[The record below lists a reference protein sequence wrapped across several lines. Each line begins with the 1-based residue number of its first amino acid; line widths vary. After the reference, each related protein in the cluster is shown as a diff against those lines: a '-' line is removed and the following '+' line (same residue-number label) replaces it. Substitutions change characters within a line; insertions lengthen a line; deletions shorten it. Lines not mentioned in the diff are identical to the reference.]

1 MPGDNGFWNRF
12 FEFVTTETNPW
23 LVSAIIA
30 AITAL
35 WAFYRFRYEKKLEKF
50 KEAYEKLF
58 VDDKQQKLSAIATL
72 GVFKKD
78 PLFEKHTID
87 VLISKLYTETD
98 YDVTNAIGN
107 ALIQFSNRR
116 ELIYI
121 ASEILDINRNF
132 HVQSKPYEYMA
143 EDLGRAWDRL
153 QRIRSN
159 YYDFASGQAIED
171 IELNKQVSE
180 SIRIDKY
187 LSPEKAG
194 ITESE
199 QRILK
204 EFTAINHKNRYEV
217 LWGKQITADTYGRI
231 IRRAANMRINLSQI
245 FFDYLYKAIV
255 LWDFKIYGRRF
266 SIYMYQN
273 TFSYSTLAD
282 FMTYK
287 IEILRSALSNA
298 VIADIHFNNIRIYDS
313 NFMSAGIYNC
323 VFNKGIIERSFF
335 TRAVFDSVVFR
346 DIHFEDIFFISVT
359 LKNCR
364 FENCTGLDAEHF
376 YNAGYD
382 SATFLSFDNDLQQ
395 RLNNTN
401 LQELFIDKL
410 NKSKLYDSDKNDL
423 QKLIPKDLPEDSL

>member
-1 MPGDNGFWNRF
+1 MPENSGFWSKF
-12 FEFVTTETNPW
+12 FEFIATETNPW
-23 LVSAIIA
+23 IVTAMIGA
-30 AITAL
+30 VTAL

-50 KEAYEKLF
+50 KEAYTHLF
-58 VDDKQQKLSAIATL
+58 VEDKQQKLSAIATL

-78 PLFEKHTID
+78 PMFEKHTID

-132 HVQSKPYEYMA
+132 HVQAKPYEYMSA
-143 EDLGRAWDRL
+143 DLDKAWNRV

-159 YYDFASGQAIED
+159 YYDYVPGNTDNDVAI
-171 IELNKQVSE
+171 NKQVSD
-180 SIRIDKY
+180 SIRFDKY
-187 LSPEKAG
+187 RLPEKA
-194 ITESE
+194 ILNESE

-204 EFTAINHKNRYEV
+204 DFTAINNKNQYEV

-231 IRRAANMRINLSQI
+231 IRRAANIRINLSQI
-245 FFDYLYKAIV
+245 FFDYVYKALI
-255 LWDFKIYGRRF
+255 LWDFKIYGSKF
-266 SIYMYQN
+266 SICMYQN

-282 FMTYK
+282 FHTYQ
-287 IEILRSALSNA
+287 IDMLRSAFSSA
-298 VIADIHFNNIRIYDS
+298 VIADITFNNVRIYDS

-323 VFNKGIIERSFF
+323 TFNQGSIERSLFSN
-335 TRAVFDSVVFR
+335 AVFDTIVFKN
-346 DIHFEDIFFISVT
+346 IHFEDIFFITVT

-364 FENCTGLDAEHF
+364 FENCTGFDAAHL
-376 YNAGYD
+376 YGAYYD

-395 RLNNTN
+395 RLNSAN
-401 LQELFIDKL
+401 LQQLFYDTL
-410 NKSKLYDSDKNDL
+410 NNSKLYDVDKHDL
-423 QKLIPKDLPEDSL
+423 RKLIPQQPDEDKA